1 MNRRFLPCGLGWGG
15 HRVGG
20 HLRGP
25 AGPSEVVVWP
35 FLGGFWVSQ
44 CWTSGRL
51 SLLRL
56 QPVFCAG
63 GPGPRFT
70 PSVRIRLCF
79 IRLSPLSGSVPER
92 VWCLALILAGSE
104 ACGWLLL
111 ACLACLMHSLVFP
124 PWVGPLRLGP
134 TSPRI
139 AGGQTLP
146 FVFVI
151 ITRVS
156 RHGISARSI
165 ARTPIYR
172 THTTSLVRLLGGRC

>member
-1 MNRRFLPCGLGWGG
+1 MHNN
-15 HRVGG
+15 
-20 HLRGP
+20 
-25 AGPSEVVVWP
+25 
-35 FLGGFWVSQ
+35 Q
-44 CWTSGRL
+44 
-51 SLLRL
+51 
-56 QPVFCAG
+56 AG
-63 GPGPRFT
+63 GRGCAAVGCPFT
-70 PSVRIRLCF
+70 KIVKL
-79 IRLSPLSGSVPER
+79 
-92 VWCLALILAGSE
+92 LALILAGSE